1 MGPPA
6 KLLIVRFESG
16 AHWSTGSDAVAT
28 VRFNGIV
35 HIADQEAWTK
45 GGFTHP
51 RRGEVWMVTQGER
64 SPWGSTYRVNPLRC
78 LNEAEASVLPKDTN
92 AMEVQVC
99 KGKFC
104 ARSEACEIARL
115 LRERHPD
122 IEVAEV
128 GCTTFCMAAP
138 VVMVGETPHGP
149 VNPTEDGVD
158 ELVSQLS
165 VAY

>member
-6 KLLIVRFESG
+6 KHLIVRFESS
-16 AHWSTGSDAVAT
+16 AHWSTGPDAAAT

-35 HIADQEAWTK
+35 HIADKEAWAK
-45 GGFTHP
+45 GSFAYP
-51 RRGEVWMVTQGER
+51 RRGEVWMVIRGER
-64 SPWGSTYRVNPLRC
+64 SPWGSTVKIKPLRR

-92 AMEVQVC
+92 AMEVRVC
-99 KGKFC
+99 NGRFC

-122 IEVAEV
+122 IEVEEV
-128 GCTTFCMAAP
+128 DCTTFCMSAP

-149 VNPTEDGVD
+149 VNPTEEGVD
-158 ELVSQLS
+158 ELVNQLS
-165 VAY
+165 IA